1 MGLSVLS
8 MLSMRALT
16 LFLATSTLLFATAA
30 FGQGTTFT
38 ARAGRNPVGVGE
50 AFPFDINLSAN
61 NARMENY
68 QPPDFRGFRIV
79 AQQPSQS
86 TQIQMG
92 GGGGFMRQNYT
103 WHYQLVPLQ
112 KGKLTI
118 GQASVRVDGHDLKTE
133 KVNVTVVES
142 GQAPPPPQAR
152 QPRGIPGF
160 PGSSFFFPDLDSDE
174 PPPPPPQ
181 PEPARAA
188 GRRNFLRVAP
198 SKTRA
203 FVGEQI
209 TVEWFLYLTE
219 RQNNYAP
226 TKEPHTDGFWS
237 EELDVPQNRGGLSL
251 SEQVLDGRVYLSAP
265 LMRKAIFG
273 LRPGKYTIT
282 PLEADISRVDFFGST
297 LRSEHLKADP
307 VTLEV
312 VPLPAGAPAGFD
324 SSAVG
329 KLMLTAEV
337 DRDHV
342 QVGDAIT
349 LKLRLE
355 GEGNLR
361 KIPLPTLP
369 RLDGWKVYEPKVS
382 VQINHADVIGGSKV
396 AEYLLLPERPG
407 QTTLPPFFFSYF
419 DTQKAAY
426 ATAKTNPIPLTVTGQ
441 AMAVQSTQAPA
452 ATATPG
458 ASASENLLALDVR
471 PLRTRPS
478 LRRDVGSLLY
488 QSPALLGVVIAPPLL
503 LGLVGA
509 VGFARTRL
517 GRETEGKRLRKL
529 RRSAN
534 KRLRTATSLLQE
546 NRLAHSL
553 GEIERVLSEFLTGKV
568 GRPVSGMS
576 RDELSA
582 ALGRLG
588 AGKALSETTVGTLDI
603 CDRARFAP
611 GDLNQ
616 EEASRAIDR
625 ASEILEAFEKLPS
638 TAGGAA

>member
-1 MGLSVLS
+1 MGLS

-16 LFLATSTLLFATAA
+16 LFLATSTLLFAAAA
-30 FGQGTTFT
+30 FGQDTSFT

-50 AFPFDINLSAN
+50 AFPFDVSLSVD
-61 NARMENY
+61 NARMEDY

-92 GGGGFMRQNYT
+92 GGGSFMRQTYT

-118 GQASVRVDGHDLKTE
+118 GPASVRVGGRELKTD

-160 PGSSFFFPDLDSDE
+160 PGSNFFFPDLDSDE
-174 PPPPPPQ
+174 PPPPPPP
-181 PEPARAA
+181 PEPARAG
-188 GRRNFLRVAP
+188 GRRNFLRVVP

-251 SEQVLDGRVYLSAP
+251 SEQVLDGRVYLTAP

-273 LRPGKYTIT
+273 LRSGKYTIT

-329 KLMLTAEV
+329 KFTLAAEV

-349 LKLRLE
+349 LKLRLD

-369 RLDGWKVYEPKVS
+369 PLEGWKVYEPKVS
-382 VQINHADVIGGSKV
+382 VQINHAEMIGGSKV

-407 QTTLPPFFFSYF
+407 QTTLPPFSFSYF

-426 ATAKTNPIPLTVTGQ
+426 ATVKTNPIHLTVTGQ
-441 AMAVQSTQAPA
+441 AMAVQSPQAPA
-452 ATATPG
+452 ASATPG
-458 ASASENLLALDVR
+458 SSASENLLALDVR

-488 QSPALLGVVIAPPLL
+488 HSPALLGVVIAPPLL
-503 LGLVGA
+503 LGLMGA
-509 VGFARTRL
+509 VGLARTRL

-534 KRLRTATSLLQE
+534 KRLRMATSLLQE
-546 NRLAHSL
+546 NRLAPSL
-553 GEIERVLSEFLTGKV
+553 SEIERVLSEFLTGKV

-576 RDELSA
+576 RDEIRA
-582 ALGRLG
+582 ALGKLG
-588 AGKALSETTVGTLDI
+588 AGKALTENTVETLDI

-611 GDLNQ
+611 GDINQ
-616 EEASRAIDR
+616 DEASRAIDR
-625 ASEILEAFEKLPS
+625 ASEIIEAFEKLPS
-638 TAGGAA
+638 TGGGQA

>member
-1 MGLSVLS
+1 

-16 LFLATSTLLFATAA
+16 LCLATSTLLFAAAA
-30 FGQGTTFT
+30 FGQDTSFT

-50 AFPFDINLSAN
+50 AFPFDVSLSAN
-61 NARMENY
+61 NARMEDY

-92 GGGGFMRQNYT
+92 GGGSFMRQTYT

-112 KGKLTI
+112 KGKLTV
-118 GQASVRVDGHDLKTE
+118 GPASVHVGGQELKTE

-142 GQAPPPPQAR
+142 GQAPPPSQPR

-160 PGSSFFFPDLDSDE
+160 PGSNFFFPDLDSDE
-174 PPPPPPQ
+174 PPPPPPP

-188 GRRNFLRVAP
+188 GRRNFLRVVP

-209 TVEWFLYLTE
+209 TVEWVLYLNE

-226 TKEPHTDGFWS
+226 TKEPRTDGFWS

-273 LRPGKYTIT
+273 LRPGKFSIT

-307 VTLEV
+307 VTVEV
-312 VPLPAGAPAGFD
+312 VALPAGAPAGFD
-324 SSAVG
+324 SSALG
-329 KLMLTAEV
+329 KFALTAEV

-342 QVGDAIT
+342 QVGDAVT
-349 LKLRLE
+349 LKLHLE

-369 RLDGWKVYEPKVS
+369 HLEGWKVYEPKVS
-382 VQINHADVIGGSKV
+382 VQISHADVIGGSKV

-407 QTTLPPFFFSYF
+407 QTTIPPFSFSYF

-426 ATAKTNPIPLTVTGQ
+426 ATARTNPIPLTVTGQ

-458 ASASENLLALDVR
+458 TSASENLLALDVR

-488 QSPALLGVVIAPPLL
+488 HSPALLGVVIAPPLL
-503 LGLVGA
+503 FGLVGA
-509 VGFARTRL
+509 IGFARTRL

-546 NRLAHSL
+546 NRLAPSL

-576 RDELSA
+576 RDELRA

-588 AGKALSETTVGTLDI
+588 AGKALTETTVGTLDI

-611 GDLNQ
+611 GDINQ

-625 ASEILEAFEKLPS
+625 ASEIIEAFERLPPG
-638 TAGGAA
+638 AGGKA